1 MNGKWI
7 FNRDFSS
14 ITSLISEFECSEVE
28 LVIKPIQTR
37 PDFVIYGCYI
47 PSQPRPTSIISGEIF
62 VQKLLDNRTEVRI
75 TDFPSWAAPFFESLI
90 HRIREDE
97 GGLVVGGGA

>member
-7 FNRDFSS
+7 FTTDFTS
-14 ITSLISEFECSEVE
+14 ITTIISEFECSEVE

-37 PDFVIYGCYI
+37 PDFMIYGCYV

-62 VQKLLDNRTEVRI
+62 VRKLPDARTELRI
-75 TDFPSWAAPFFESLI
+75 TDFPSWASPFFEALI
-90 HRIREDE
+90 KKIRELESGMEPGD
-97 GGLVVGGGA
+97 GV